1 MLSMAGVELFSRSEN
16 PLDVSWEKWSEKW
29 WNWIFSIPINQ
40 SPIDGSDNLIAKQD
54 DPSILMAQNHPDRG
68 DVVFLAG
75 ARRGMVNRTCS
86 NMPANKGILFPVA
99 TCECSYAEFPNYTA
113 QQIEQAAKNGNKVTD
128 MEADIDGQTFGMKQ
142 LQSYYVDTKGEF
154 DIQNIVK
161 DNIFGAEEGPSK
173 AYSVGYWLF
182 LKPLET
188 GTRFKMSFKQNTED
202 NISSKTF
209 NCSYVVNYDI
219 TIV

>member
-1 MLSMAGVELFSRSEN
+1 MLFMASVELFLRSDN
-16 PLDVSWEKWSEKW
+16 PFNESWEKWSEKW
-29 WNWIFSIPINQ
+29 WNWIISIPINQ

-54 DPSILMAQNHPDRG
+54 DPSILKAQNHPERDS
-68 DVVFLAG
+68 VVFLAG
-75 ARRGMVNRTCS
+75 ARRGAVNRTCS
-86 NMPANKGILFPVA
+86 NLPANKGILFPVA

-113 QQIEQAAKNGNKVTD
+113 QQIEQASKDGNNVTD
-128 MEADIDGQTFGMKQ
+128 MEADIDGQILGMKA

-154 DIQNIVK
+154 SLVNIVK
-161 DNIFGAEEGPSK
+161 DNIFGADAGPSK

-188 GTRFKMSFKQNTED
+188 GTRFKLSFQQNTED

-209 NCSYVVNYDI
+209 NCSYVVNYNI